1 LAVDSAGPEI
11 IAVHIP
17 KTGGSAFDAVLES
30 VYGADQVERMDR
42 RGQDPDNSLRRD
54 PEAWKARIQA
64 EERRTD
70 WPRVITGHFPLRRYE
85 RFRRSAFTIVW
96 LREPAAQLLSQYFFY
111 RSDSPLAPGLG
122 AWARAARAVP
132 PERIMEVEWP
142 SNRVTGWF
150 LDGYTVD
157 DLDFVGIQ
165 EHFTEDVA
173 ELGRMLGWPPV
184 EIPVQNPTTTREY
197 LEFRPSEDLLHK
209 IRAANQADVELY
221 EQALE
226 RRRAR
231 IAARAR

>member
-1 LAVDSAGPEI
+1 VDRAGPEI

-17 KTGGSAFDAVLES
+17 KTGGSAFDSVLES

-42 RGQDPDNSLRRD
+42 RGQGPDFDSLRRD
-54 PEAWKARIQA
+54 PDAWRAHMRA
-64 EERRTD
+64 EERRTS

-85 RFRRSAFTIVW
+85 RLLRSAFTIVW

-111 RSDSPLAPGLG
+111 RSDSPLAPGQG

-142 SNRVTGWF
+142 SNRITGWF
-150 LDGYTVD
+150 LHGYTLD

-165 EHFTEDVA
+165 EHFAEDVA
-173 ELGRMLGWPPV
+173 DLGQMLGWPPV
-184 EIPVQNPTTTREY
+184 DITVHNRTTTREY
-197 LEFRPSEDLLHK
+197 LEFRPTEELLAK
-209 IRAANQADVELY
+209 IRAANVELY
-221 EQALE
+221 ERALE

-231 IAARAR
+231 IAARVV